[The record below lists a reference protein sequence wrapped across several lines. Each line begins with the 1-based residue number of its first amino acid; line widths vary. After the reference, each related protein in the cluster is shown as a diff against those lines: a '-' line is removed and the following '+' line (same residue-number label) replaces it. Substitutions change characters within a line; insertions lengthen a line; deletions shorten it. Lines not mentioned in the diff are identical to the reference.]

1 MKDFGPLGLL
11 IMAVAAAWLG
21 TLGFARLRTAIDR
34 LHCVTFVNVVS
45 GLGVVLAAVLSD
57 GISIRWGKIVLI
69 LALNLIGGAA
79 ISHVTARALLERG
92 GRES

>member
-1 MKDFGPLGLL
+1 MKNFVLLGFL
-11 IMAVAAAWLG
+11 ILAVAAAWLG
-21 TLGFARLRTAIDR
+21 TLGFARLRTPVDR

-45 GLGVVLAAVLSD
+45 GLGVVLAALVSD

-79 ISHVTARALLERG
+79 ISHVTARALFQRG